1 MSKFNYKFET
11 VRKIKESL
19 EKKAQ
24 KEVAEIDLAIGK
36 LKTELQSVLV
46 EEEEHRKKF
55 STNIRIS
62 DLKAQKGYLVS
73 LKKKMENIQLQIN
86 ALNIQ
91 REKKVTELIQKSKEH
106 KIFDSLEDIYRDQ
119 FNEEEK
125 RLDMVQVNETATQR
139 FVREKK

>member
-36 LKTELQSVLV
+36 LKTELQGFLV

>member
-24 KEVAEIDLAIGK
+24 KEVAEIDLVIDK
-36 LKTELQSVLV
+36 HKIELQNLLV
-46 EEEEHRKKF
+46 EAEEHQRKF
-55 STNIRIS
+55 SKNIRIS
-62 DLKAQKGYLVS
+62 ELKAQKGYLIT
-73 LKKKMENIQLQIN
+73 LTKKIENIQLQIDT
-86 ALNIQ
+86 LILQ
-91 REKKVTELIQKSKEH
+91 REKKVLELIQKSKEH
-106 KIFDSLEDIYRDQ
+106 KIFDSLEDVYRDQ
-119 FNEEEK
+119 YNEEEK

>member
-36 LKTELQSVLV
+36 FKTELQSVLV
-46 EEEEHRKKF
+46 EEEEHRKNF

>member
-11 VRKIKESL
+11 VRKVKESL

-24 KEVAEIDLAIGK
+24 KEVAVIDLAIAK
-36 LKTELQSVLV
+36 YKTEMQSVLV
-46 EEEEHRKKF
+46 EEEAQRKKF
-55 STNIRIS
+55 STSIRILE
-62 DLKAQKGYLVS
+62 LKAQKGYLVT

-86 ALNIQ
+86 ALNLQ
-91 REKKVTELIQKSKEH
+91 REKKVLELIQKSKEH